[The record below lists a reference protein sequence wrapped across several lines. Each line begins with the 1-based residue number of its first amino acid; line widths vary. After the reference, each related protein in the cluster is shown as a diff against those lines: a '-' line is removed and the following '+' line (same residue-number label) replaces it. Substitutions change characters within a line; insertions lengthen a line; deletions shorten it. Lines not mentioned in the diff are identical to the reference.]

1 MIEVS
6 MELTEV
12 MKAVDE
18 LKGVGFVHKPSL
30 MLDDVGTPKFK
41 PPISL
46 LKAMY
51 ERRIGDVVLD
61 EADVMRN
68 YGVTGNLS

>member
-1 MIEVS
+1 MIEVK
-6 MELTEV
+6 TIVEV

-18 LKGVGFVHKPSL
+18 LKDIGFVHKPSL

-51 ERRIGDVVLD
+51 ESDARRVP
-61 EADVMRN
+61 
-68 YGVTGNLS
+68 